1 MTKNRIHRAHHPLV
15 HGSSAR
21 ESFHRDPRSRWSPG
35 ETQMAGGRNDLGR
48 KDHQRL
54 GLSSAKHGD
63 ITIIIYN
70 QLLYIYNYIYICSRC
85 IIITYN

>member
-1 MTKNRIHRAHHPLV
+1 
-15 HGSSAR
+15 
-21 ESFHRDPRSRWSPG
+21 
-35 ETQMAGGRNDLGR
+35 MAGGRNDLGR